1 MNNVTIISGNASV
14 PTKDTC
20 NMSNRVEPDQTEFTW
35 TLKENVGGLF
45 GG

>member
-20 NMSNRVEPDQTEFTW
+20 NMSNRVEPDQTALNRT
-35 TLKENVGGLF
+35 V
-45 GG
+45 